1 MARLAHWWLM
11 HPQNVA
17 IKGQAMLQT
26 GPIGTG
32 TGSVTATQIDVQLQP
47 PCMREVQSESWLQ

>member
-1 MARLAHWWLM
+1 M

-26 GPIGTG
+26 APVGGG
-32 TGSVTATQIDVQLQP
+32 TGSVTATHIVLQLHP
-47 PCMREVQSESWLQ
+47 PTGRDVQSES